1 MSGAMILGLVAPLG
15 LNFIITD
22 RLFDLG
28 PNYSLVAGVSLIL
41 TAVLN
46 PIGIAGADPETER
59 TGLSERDVADRVR
72 GLSER
77 NIIGISAVLDW
88 RAAGYQWNVFLSV
101 SAGSGGAGAVIDE
114 LAHRDEVVSIYEVSG
129 RSTSSRTRCSIATER
144 PCSSSYR
151 RPCHG
156 SLE

>member
-59 TGLSERDVADRVR
+59 TGLSE
-72 GLSER
+72 E
-77 NIIGISAVLDW
+77 
-88 RAAGYQWNVFLSV
+88 
-101 SAGSGGAGAVIDE
+101 
-114 LAHRDEVVSIYEVSG
+114 
-129 RSTSSRTRCSIATER
+129 TSRTASAD
-144 PCSSSYR
+144 
-151 RPCHG
+151 
-156 SLE
+156 